1 VAVRGWDDVR
11 KLGPD
16 GTVLLIH
23 GYGMLEKMQKI
34 DGLRFDAHARD
45 ARSNLMK
52 LVIGRGRFH
61 MHRDPGLRTEVAR
74 AGVQNQVRVL
84 PEPMER
90 ADFHMVIAKSVGPE
104 VRVKVQCAIA
114 YLARS
119 GEPARLFRKWGDA

>member
-23 GYGMLEKMQKI
+23 GDGMLEKMQKI

-45 ARSNLMK
+45 ARSNY
-52 LVIGRGRFH
+52 
-61 MHRDPGLRTEVAR
+61 
-74 AGVQNQVRVL
+74 
-84 PEPMER
+84 
-90 ADFHMVIAKSVGPE
+90 FHMVIAKSVGPE